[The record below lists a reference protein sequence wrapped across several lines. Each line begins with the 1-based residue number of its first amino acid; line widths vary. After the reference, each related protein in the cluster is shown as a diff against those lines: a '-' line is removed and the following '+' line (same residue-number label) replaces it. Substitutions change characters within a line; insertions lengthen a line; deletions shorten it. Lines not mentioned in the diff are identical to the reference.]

1 MTLDDFGF
9 LGRAARVV
17 LQVFTLWKDHVD
29 ALVASSAGSKRE
41 GWQKFTE
48 KTSGSLRRFLNL
60 VVVARFK

>member
-17 LQVFTLWKDHVD
+17 LEVFTLWKDHVD

-41 GWQKFTE
+41 GCHFAAVRTVRSSCCNPKMHPFD
-48 KTSGSLRRFLNL
+48 
-60 VVVARFK
+60 V